1 MNSRKY
7 LKNIGLNLNVVGKN
21 IKYYRT
27 KNNMSRQD
35 LSDKLMLYGFDISSQ
50 SIFDIETGNRS
61 VIDCEL
67 CIISKILNTTS
78 DELLSSYRKSLDNF
92 NKY

>member
-7 LKNIGLNLNVVGKN
+7 LKSLGIKSNVVGKS
-21 IKYYRT
+21 IKNYRI

-35 LSDKLMLYGFDISSQ
+35 LSNKLMLFGFDISPQ
-50 SIFDIETGNRS
+50 SIFDIEIGTRS

-67 CIISKILNTTS
+67 CVISKILGIKS
-78 DELLSSYRKSLDNF
+78 DELLEDFKKLLDS
-92 NKY
+92 